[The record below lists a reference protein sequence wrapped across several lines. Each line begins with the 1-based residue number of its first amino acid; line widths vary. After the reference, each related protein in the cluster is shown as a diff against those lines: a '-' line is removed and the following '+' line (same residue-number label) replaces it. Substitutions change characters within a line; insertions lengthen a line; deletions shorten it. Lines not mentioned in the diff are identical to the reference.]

1 MLSSPTFLA
10 CKTGIQMVLPAAVL
24 EALRQLAP
32 GGFEDRLAH
41 QVLCE
46 GAGRL
51 GRGRRSGQVGRQ
63 KRVGTDWGSS
73 PAFLFPSPVTSG
85 MSIV

>member
-51 GRGRRSGQVGRQ
+51 GGGGGVGRWVG
-63 KRVGTDWGSS
+63 KRGWGLTGAQALLFSF
-73 PAFLFPSPVTSG
+73 PAL
-85 MSIV
+85 